1 MVNMLQ
7 KHKDWLKAHG
17 STVTWKDNK
26 AAKPDD
32 GTSGW
37 IERRIAGYNGT
48 LSSPKSTPEMETNAL
63 NQLLILG
70 KELEKRIAAEVA
82 AALEAEKLPELPELP
97 VEA

>member
-1 MVNMLQ
+1 MLQ
-7 KHKDWLKAHG
+7 KHKDWLAAHG

-37 IERRIAGYNGT
+37 IERKIAGYNGT
-48 LSSPKSTPEMETNAL
+48 LGSPKSTPEMIESAL
-63 NQLLILG
+63 NQLLTLG
-70 KELEKRIAAEVA
+70 KELQRRVEAEVA
-82 AALEAEKLPELPELP
+82 AALEAEEAEKLPELP